1 MKFLGFFLTN
11 CLPHTSNHFA
21 ISEVCYHSVLKL
33 LNGKRSFVFTTSC
46 LQSPW
51 PPALKTIHFSQPV
64 NPLFFSLPKECKPDH
79 HLIQHILSRPGIFL
93 PTPCFIKEKERE
105 KSLSHVRLF
114 ATPWTIAYHAPLSM
128 GFSKQEYWSGLPIPS
143 PKDLL
148 DPGIKPRSPALQAD
162 ALSSEPP
169 GKSSFIKTSPLLL
182 RTNMFFIPLGIN
194 WARKRWSSRTCA
206 V

>member
-1 MKFLGFFLTN
+1 M
-11 CLPHTSNHFA
+11 TSSFKNH
-21 ISEVCYHSVLKL
+21 S
-33 LNGKRSFVFTTSC
+33 
-46 LQSPW
+46 
-51 PPALKTIHFSQPV
+51 
-64 NPLFFSLPKECKPDH
+64 
-79 HLIQHILSRPGIFL
+79 FL
-93 PTPCFIKEKERE
+93 PACESSLFLPPQGVQTRSSFNPTHPQQAWHIPPYSLFYQRERERE